1 MARLLYVE
9 ASPRKARSHSITVA
23 EAFLDAYSAAHP
35 GDTIDRLDLWA
46 ETLPRFDGAM
56 LDAKYAILHGQA
68 PSTAEQAA
76 WATVEAAAARFSS
89 ADKYLFSVPMWNFGL
104 PYVMKHYIDIVTQ
117 PGLTFSFDPDSGY
130 SGLVSGPVVAVYA
143 SGGAYHE
150 GSGAEAFDLQKPAF
164 EGWLGFVGL
173 NDVERLVVAPT
184 LAAPDAVGA
193 TVETVAAAARD
204 LAARF

>member
-9 ASPRKARSHSITVA
+9 ASPRKGRSHSTTVA
-23 EAFLDAYSAAHP
+23 ETFVEAYLAAHP
-35 GDTIDRLDLWA
+35 GDTVDRLDLWA
-46 ETLPRFDGAM
+46 EALPRFDGAM

-68 PSTAEQAA
+68 PSAAEQAA
-76 WATVEAAAARFSS
+76 WAAVETVVARFKS

-117 PGLTFSFDPDSGY
+117 PGLTFAFDPASGY
-130 SGLVSGPVVAVYA
+130 SGLVNGPVTAVYA

-173 NDVERLVVAPT
+173 TTIERLVVAPT
-184 LAAPDAVGA
+184 LAGPDDVRA
-193 TVETVAAAARD
+193 TVEQACTAARA
-204 LAARF
+204 LASRF

>member
-9 ASPRKARSHSITVA
+9 ASPRKGRSHSITVA
-23 EAFLDAYSAAHP
+23 EAFIEAYAAAHP
-35 GDTIDRLDLWA
+35 GDTVDRLDLWNA
-46 ETLPRFDGAM
+46 DLPRFDGAM

-76 WATVEAAAARFSS
+76 WGEVEAVAERFKS

-117 PGLTFSFDPDSGY
+117 PGLTFAFDPASGY
-130 SGLVSGPVVAVYA
+130 SGLVSGRAVAVYA
-143 SGGAYHE
+143 SGGAYHA

-173 NDVERLVVAPT
+173 TDVERLTVAPT
-184 LAAPDAVGA
+184 LGAADDVTA
-193 TVETVAAAARD
+193 TVAAAVARARE

>member
-9 ASPRKARSHSITVA
+9 ASPRKGRSHSITVA
-23 EAFLDAYSAAHP
+23 EAFVEAYAAAHP
-35 GDTIDRLDLWA
+35 GDTVDRLDLWA
-46 ETLPRFDGAM
+46 EPLPRFDGAM

-68 PSTAEQAA
+68 PSAAEQAA
-76 WATVEAAAARFSS
+76 WAEVETVVARFKS

-117 PGLTFSFDPDSGY
+117 PGLTFAFDPASGY
-130 SGLVSGPVVAVYA
+130 SGLVSGPVAAVYA
-143 SGGAYHE
+143 SGGAYHA

-164 EGWLGFVGL
+164 EGWLGFIGL
-173 NDVERLVVAPT
+173 SGVERLVVAPT
-184 LAAPDAVGA
+184 LAAPDDVRA
-193 TVETVAAAARD
+193 TVEQASAAARA